1 MPGLG
6 WLLNAV
12 YAALLVIA
20 TPWLVYRRVRL
31 GKHRRGWRE
40 KLTGRLTRQHPE
52 RECVWIHAVSVGEVL
67 QIELLVRDL
76 ANDPRREVVITT
88 TTETGYDTARSK
100 YPFATV
106 TWFPFDFTWA
116 VRHAIAS
123 LRPSLIALV
132 ELEIWPNFVLAASRA
147 EVPLVIVNGRLGAK
161 SHRGYRRIRP
171 VMRALLSRFHWL
183 GVQNDA
189 YRERFI
195 DLGAPAER
203 VTVTGN
209 IKFDR
214 AQLARDNPSTTALRT
229 AFQLHRDDMVFIAG
243 STQDPE
249 ELLAVRAWRSL
260 VQEFPRLRL
269 VLVPRHKERFEEVAA
284 LVANEGL
291 PLIRRSASPTSSI
304 NADSLPAVCLLDTL
318 GELQACW
325 GLADVAFVGGSLTRR
340 GGQNML
346 EPAGYGIP
354 VLFGPNTWN
363 FQRESDALLEC
374 GAAEVIT
381 DEATLR
387 AAVRRLLSDPELR
400 ARRGAAARQFVASQ
414 QGATMRTLGAI
425 GAILNANEMT
435 RAAA

>member
-12 YAALLVIA
+12 YAALLVVVS
-20 TPWLVYRRVRL
+20 PWLVYRRVRL
-31 GKHRRGWRE
+31 GKHRRGWPE

-76 ANDPRREVVITT
+76 ASDPRREVVITT

-147 EVPLVIVNGRLGAK
+147 GVPLVIVNGRLGAK

-183 GVQNDA
+183 GVQNEA

-214 AQLARDNPSTTALRT
+214 AQLARDNPATTDLRS
-229 AFQLHRDDMVFIAG
+229 AFQLSRDDMVLIAG

-260 VQEFPRLRL
+260 VAEFPRLRL

-284 LVANEGL
+284 MVVSEGL
-291 PLIRRSASPTSSI
+291 PLIRRSHSATPIDTGSI
-304 NADSLPAVCLLDTL
+304 PAVRLLDTL

-387 AAVRRLLSDPELR
+387 EAVRRLLSDSELR

-414 QGATMRTLGAI
+414 QGATARTLTAI
-425 GAILNANEMT
+425 GAILNANEMA

>member
-12 YAALLVIA
+12 YAALLVVA
-20 TPWLVYRRVRL
+20 SPWLVYRRVRL

-88 TTETGYDTARSK
+88 TTETGYDTARAK

-116 VRHAIAS
+116 VRRAIAS

-161 SHRGYRRIRP
+161 SHRGYRRLRP
-171 VMRALLSRFHWL
+171 VMRALLSHFHWL

-214 AQLARDNPSTTALRT
+214 VQVARDNPATTALRA
-229 AFQLHRDDMVFIAG
+229 AFQLSRDDLVFIVG

-249 ELLAVRAWRSL
+249 ELLAVRTWRSL
-260 VQEFPRLRL
+260 VQEFPSLRL
-269 VLVPRHKERFEEVAA
+269 VLVPRHKERFEEVATM
-284 LVANEGL
+284 VVSEGL
-291 PLIRRSASPTSSI
+291 PLIRRSASPTPSI

-387 AAVRRLLSDPELR
+387 EAVRRLLGDPELR
-400 ARRGAAARQFVASQ
+400 ACRGAAAREFVASQ
-414 QGATMRTLGAI
+414 QGATARTLAALGAI
-425 GAILNANEMT
+425 VNVDQT
-435 RAAA
+435 SRAAA

>member
-12 YAALLVIA
+12 YATLLVVA
-20 TPWLVYRRVRL
+20 SPWLVYRRVRL

-76 ANDPRREVVITT
+76 ANDPCREVVITT

-116 VRHAIAS
+116 TRNAIAS

-132 ELEIWPNFVLAASRA
+132 ELEIWPNFVMAASRA
-147 EVPLVIVNGRLGAK
+147 EAPLVIVNGRLGAK
-161 SHRGYRRIRP
+161 SHRGYRRVRP
-171 VMRALLSRFHWL
+171 VMRALLSRFRWL
-183 GVQNDA
+183 GVQNEA

-195 DLGAPAER
+195 DLGAPADR
-203 VTVTGN
+203 VSVTGN

-214 AQLARDNPSTTALRT
+214 AQVVRDNPATMALRA
-229 AFQLHRDDMVFIAG
+229 AFQLFRDDLVIIAG

-249 ELLAVRAWRSL
+249 ELLAVRAWCSL
-260 VQEFPRLRL
+260 VAEFPRLRL
-269 VLVPRHKERFEEVAA
+269 VLVPRHQERFEEVAA
-284 LVANEGL
+284 MVLNEGL
-291 PLIRRSASPTSSI
+291 PLIRRSEPTATSI
-304 NADSLPAVCLLDTL
+304 DLESLPAVRLLDTL

-374 GAAEVIT
+374 GAAEIIT

-387 AAVRRLLSDPELR
+387 EAVRRLLSDSELR

-414 QGATMRTLGAI
+414 QGATARTLAAI
-425 GAILNANEMT
+425 GAILNADEPA